1 MVFGLLGR
9 LSCGHLNANRGDIVR
24 EIGQLFS
31 VGFEGFEPP
40 LYVLEMIRRGQAGG
54 IILFRRNIRTA
65 QQVGELTRTL
75 QATAE
80 AVGVPPLLIAVD
92 QEGGTVR
99 RLAGPDFIPLPSQ
112 MAMAAAN
119 RLDLVERLVYLSAL
133 EMAVLG
139 INQNYAPVLDVN
151 VNPLNPVIG
160 VRSFGEDPGAVAR
173 LGQTVVRALQRGGVL
188 ATGKHFPGHGD
199 TRQDSHRTLPSV
211 DHPRAHLES
220 VELVP
225 FRAAVASG
233 IGALMTA
240 HVVFSAL
247 EPSGLPATLSPRVLT
262 QLARDEMNFS
272 GLMVT
277 DSMGMQ
283 AIAEGWGVVRGAEL
297 AVAAGADQV
306 LLSHLT
312 DHQAETYRALAQAF
326 RSGHIPVTRFREAL
340 DRVRE
345 TKARIHRPTGSLSD
359 AERAEAAALARDIWR
374 GAVAGIGALE
384 RLPIADSVVL
394 VTFGDHPDV
403 TEAEDA
409 AETPR
414 HPLARAL
421 GDQLAR
427 HFALARDPSPS
438 AVADVHRA
446 SRGFPLVVAL
456 DRGLAHP
463 AQLTVLNRTWTD
475 GPTIALALSS
485 PYDLRRL
492 PVGTAGLTGFDPS
505 PEAMEALAAVLR
517 GDAPVA
523 GAWPITLNPR
533 PPQP

>member
-1 MVFGLLGR
+1 M
-9 LSCGHLNANRGDIVR
+9 R

-40 LYVLEMIRRGQAGG
+40 PHVLETIRRGQAGG
-54 IILFRRNIRTA
+54 IILFRRNVRTA

-80 AVGVPPLLIAVD
+80 AAGVAPLLIAVD

-99 RLAGPDFIPLPSQ
+99 RLTGPDFIPLPSQ

-119 RLDLVERLVYLSAL
+119 RPDLVERLVYLAAL

-160 VRSFGEDPGAVAR
+160 VRSFGEDAGAVAR
-173 LGQTVVRALQRGGVL
+173 LGQTVVRALQSGGIL

-199 TRQDSHRTLPSV
+199 TRQDSHLTLPSV
-211 DHPRAHLES
+211 HHSRSHLES

-240 HVVFSAL
+240 HVTFSAF
-247 EPSGLPATLSPRVLT
+247 EPSGLPATLSSRVLT
-262 QLARDEMNFS
+262 ELARDELNFS

-283 AIAEGWGVVRGAEL
+283 AIAEGWGVVKGAEL
-297 AVAAGADQV
+297 AVAAGADQI
-306 LLSHLT
+306 LLSHHS
-312 DHQAETYRALAQAF
+312 DHSAQTYRALKEAF
-326 RSGHIPVTRFREAL
+326 RSGRIPMTRFREAL

-345 TKARIHRPTGSLSD
+345 TKARIGGPAGSLSD
-359 AERAEAAALARDIWR
+359 RERAEAADLARDLR
-374 GAVAGIGALE
+374 RSAVAGVGAVE
-384 RLPIADSVVL
+384 RLPIADSVIL
-394 VTFGDHPDV
+394 VSFGAHLDV
-403 TEAEDA
+403 TEAEDT
-409 AETPR
+409 AETTR
-414 HPLARAL
+414 HPLTLAL
-421 GDQLAR
+421 GDQLAH
-427 HFALARDPSPS
+427 HFSLPRDPSPT

-463 AQLTVLNRTWTD
+463 GQLTVLNRTWTD

-492 PVGTAGLTGFDPS
+492 PVGTVGLTGFDPS
-505 PEAMEALAAVLR
+505 PDAMEALAAVLR
-517 GDAPVA
+517 GDAPPA
-523 GAWPITLNPR
+523 GVWPITLDPR
-533 PPQP
+533 PPQA